1 MAIVATI
8 HQPSEEILS
17 LFHKAIILS
26 STGAIVFH
34 DTPNVSKLE
43 TFLVKTIPS
52 GYRQNFNCFRNPADV
67 MIGIASSIKRSIAK
81 TTKDASV
88 GQYGLFCFV

>member
-8 HQPSEEILS
+8 HQPSEETLN

-34 DTPNVSKLE
+34 DNPNVRKLE
-43 TFLVKTIPS
+43 TFLVNTIPRGHRES
-52 GYRQNFNCFRNPADV
+52 FSCFRNPADI
-67 MIGIASSIKRSIAK
+67 MIGVASSIKRSN
-81 TTKDASV
+81 DRMEDESV
-88 GQYGLFCFV
+88 G